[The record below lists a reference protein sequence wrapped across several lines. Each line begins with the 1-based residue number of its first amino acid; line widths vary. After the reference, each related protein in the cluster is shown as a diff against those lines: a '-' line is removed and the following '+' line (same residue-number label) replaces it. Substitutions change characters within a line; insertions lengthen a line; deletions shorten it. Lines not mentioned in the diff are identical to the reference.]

1 MSFPDPTETFRQE
14 ARELLEQLEAGLLDL
29 EQNPGNADLI
39 NSTFRALH
47 TIKGSGAMFGFTA
60 VAGFVHEFETA
71 FDRVR
76 KGESSPTPALIAIAL
91 RAKDHIHK
99 LIEEPDAKIE
109 GGDAILEELRYI
121 VNADSFPVAPMDA
134 AASDTVP
141 TADSV
146 ASHPAGAAPT
156 AWKIIF
162 KLPSDSLVYGTNPF
176 LLLDEIAALGPCSI
190 TALTDDVPALEA
202 HDPEVPYLGWSIDLV
217 HDDPRSAIED
227 VFLFLRDGMELSVE
241 MIGED
246 VEAAGPVAEATPVI
260 AAPVAV
266 APAVA
271 DTPVAAPAAQTPVA
285 AKPTQSQPAPAKGKD
300 PKGSEQAQ
308 GKDPKGSSEQPGSS
322 LRVPAERLDELM
334 DRVGELVIAQ
344 ARLTEIAASSS
355 DASLKTIAEELERLS
370 SGLRDTTMGIR
381 MVPIGTL
388 FGRFRRLIHDLSH
401 DLGKDIEFIT
411 TGEDTEL
418 DKTMIERLADPLVH
432 LIRNAVDHGLESP
445 ERRTAAGKP
454 AKGVV
459 RLSATYA
466 GAEVAIAV
474 SDDGAGLDAGRI
486 RAKAE
491 ENGIIT
497 PETKLTEQEL
507 NQLIFAPG
515 FSTAQ
520 EVTSLSGRG
529 VGMDVVKR
537 TIDGLRGSIDVATR
551 PGQGST
557 MTLRLPLTLAIIDG
571 MLVRVG
577 NARYTIPLAAVEEC
591 VELPEHADTG
601 SRGRS
606 FLDIRG
612 DLVPFLRLRELFNAQ
627 TPPDDHQKVVI
638 VSSGDGRVGL
648 VVDQIIGNNQTVI
661 KQLSKLH
668 SGIKSFSG
676 GTILGD
682 GTVAL
687 ILDTAHLVGFGQSI
701 GDRSKSDQAGW
712 AA

>member
-14 ARELLEQLEAGLLDL
+14 ARELLEQLEEGLLDL
-29 EQNPGNADLI
+29 EQHPNNDDLI

-91 RAKDHIHK
+91 RAKDHVHK
-99 LIEEPDAKIE
+99 LIEEPDAEIE

-121 VNADSFPVAPMDA
+121 VNADSFPVSPMQSQA
-134 AASDTVP
+134 LEQPVP
-141 TADSV
+141 TADTV
-146 ASHPAGAAPT
+146 ASHPAGAAQKV
-156 AWKIIF
+156 WKIVF
-162 KLPSDSLVYGTNPF
+162 KLPADSLVYGTNPF
-176 LLLDEIAALGPCSI
+176 LLLEEIAALGPCSI
-190 TALTDDVPALEA
+190 RVMTDGVPPLEA
-202 HDPEVPYLGWSIDLV
+202 IDPEVPYLGWSIELS
-217 HDDPRSAIED
+217 HEDPRAAIED

-241 MIGED
+241 PML
-246 VEAAGPVAEATPVI
+246 AAEPVI
-260 AAPVAV
+260 AVPVIA
-266 APAVA
+266 
-271 DTPVAAPAAQTPVA
+271 PVAAPAAPAPVA
-285 AKPTQSQPAPAKGKD
+285 AKPTPSKP
-300 PKGSEQAQ
+300 EQAQ
-308 GKDPKGSSEQPGSS
+308 VKDSKATPSPSEQPGSS

-355 DASLKTIAEELERLS
+355 DSNLKTIAEELERLS

-388 FGRFRRLIHDLSH
+388 FSRFRRLIHDLSH
-401 DLGKDIEFIT
+401 DLGKEIEFIT

-432 LIRNAVDHGLESP
+432 IIRNSVDHGLEGP
-445 ERRTAAGKP
+445 EKRLAAGKDG
-454 AKGVV
+454 KGSV

-466 GAEVAIAV
+466 GAEVAISV
-474 SDDGAGLDAGRI
+474 SDDGAGLNADRI
-486 RAKAE
+486 RAKAIE
-491 ENGIIT
+491 SGLIT
-497 PETKLTEQEL
+497 ADARIPDQDLY
-507 NQLIFAPG
+507 QLIFAPG
-515 FSTAQ
+515 FSTAK
-520 EVTSLSGRG
+520 EVTALSGRG

-537 TIDGLRGSIDVATR
+537 TIDGLRGSIDVSTVQ
-551 PGQGST
+551 GQGT
-557 MTLRLPLTLAIIDG
+557 TVTLRLPLTLAIIDG

-591 VELPEHADTG
+591 VELPALADTG

-612 DLVPFLRLRELFNAQ
+612 DLVPFLRLRDIFNTK
-627 TPPDDHQKVVI
+627 TPPDAHQKVVI
-638 VSSGDGRVGL
+638 VSSGDVRVGL

-661 KQLSKLH
+661 KQLSKMHAGL
-668 SGIKSFSG
+668 KTFSG
-676 GTILGD
+676 ATILGD

-687 ILDTAHLVGFGQSI
+687 ILDAAHLVNFGQALE
-701 GDRSKSDQAGW
+701 DRHKGEQNGW